1 MQYGNYPFSSHKFF
15 LLLSLFHFFFHFFLL
30 KSWNWKILFFQIL
43 NLSRRLW
50 HPFFFFSFFSSFSGN
65 RNKNTVQKQSFYN
78 NKRRLRKYNKRFC
91 SRTTIFSKRICSS
104 VSLSKVMLDFH
115 LMESLK
121 NGPAATRGRVSLFIE
136 FELETSDIISL
147 HSHWQWAFQ
156 S

>member
-1 MQYGNYPFSSHKFF
+1 MEITHFPLTNFFYYSHFF
-15 LLLSLFHFFFHFFLL
+15 TFFFHFFLL

-65 RNKNTVQKQSFYN
+65 RNKNTVQKQSFFYN
-78 NKRRLRKYNKRFC
+78 NKRRLRKYNKRFY

-104 VSLSKVMLDFH
+104 VSLSEVMLDFH

-121 NGPAATRGRVSLFIE
+121 NGPAATRGKVSLFIE